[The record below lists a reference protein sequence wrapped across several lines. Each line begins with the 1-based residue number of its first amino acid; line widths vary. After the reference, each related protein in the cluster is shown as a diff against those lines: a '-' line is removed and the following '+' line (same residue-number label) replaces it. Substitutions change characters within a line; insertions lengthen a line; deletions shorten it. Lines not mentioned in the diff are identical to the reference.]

1 MNCSC
6 SIGAL
11 HGWFQVKVLG
21 EGGKQE
27 VGFVPVE
34 IEERYFGLVVAQH
47 GLHILVVEI
56 VVNSIHQKRIAD
68 FDSDT
73 HKLYIFYNKK

>member
-1 MNCSC
+1 M
-6 SIGAL
+6 GAL

-34 IEERYFGLVVAQH
+34 IEERYFSFVVAQH
-47 GLHILVVEI
+47 GLHVFVVEI
-56 VVNSIHQKRIAD
+56 VVDSI
-68 FDSDT
+68 
-73 HKLYIFYNKK
+73 Y

>member
-6 SIGAL
+6 SMGAL

-27 VGFVPVE
+27 VGFVSVE
-34 IEERYFGLVVAQH
+34 IEKRYFSFVVAQH
-47 GLHILVVEI
+47 GLHVFVVEI
-56 VVNSIHQKRIAD
+56 VVDSIYQIRIVD
-68 FDSDT
+68 FNCDT
-73 HKLYIFYNKK
+73 HKLYNIY